1 MIRIAVVGDIG
12 SGKSY
17 VSKQFGFPIF
27 NADIEVNK
35 IYKKNKKLFKILKKK
50 FPKNISTFPVK
61 KKELFQVILK
71 KKNNIKKINK
81 TIHPEFRSKMNSFLK
96 KNKKKKSCS
105 IGYTSFIR
113 GKN

>member
-35 IYKKNKKLFKILKKK
+35 IYKKNKKCYRKLKKI
-50 FPKNISTFPVK
+50 FPKDIFSFP
-61 KKELFQVILK
+61 IK
-71 KKNNIKKINK
+71 KKNYPK
-81 TIHPEFRSKMNSFLK
+81 L
-96 KNKKKKSCS
+96 
-105 IGYTSFIR
+105 
-113 GKN
+113 